1 MDVLLRSYFWK
12 EKCRELFFVVVVVDE
27 VGLVRL
33 AVPRLEHSVAGNIFV
48 VKK

>member
-12 EKCRELFFVVVVVDE
+12 EKCRELFFVVVDE

-33 AVPRLEHSVAGNIFV
+33 AVPRLERSVADNIFV